1 MNTGNK
7 GVTIGGDGNAID
19 GIEVTDARS
28 YRDSHDSSYQDSH
41 NVTNI
46 YNGTAADE
54 KSLADRKNAYKAYCQ
69 QIIKNGLISRTVREQ
84 LDDRARELNLESM
97 TAQEIEQSVKKRSV
111 SSQTLDSSA
120 QWSLDEVKRGIS
132 KDSNEMKRLI
142 PDLLE
147 LAERVDTDEVQC
159 EVYLVLAAEN
169 PSQLAT
175 LYRNKSYDNYWM
187 SFWAFMAFKRI
198 GNANEASKAM
208 TELSRW
214 DNSDANLGVL
224 KCADKLYDYFANNAD
239 VSVLSWAYENLEQ
252 FQSKSYLLDGF
263 FMAILYMLKNPSRP
277 LKLTSSA
284 ECNYYLRL
292 FGVREQSSR
301 SLEIPKPRSEIVSQ
315 SQSLSASMSE
325 EVAREIDR
333 RIKEVRNAEVS
344 QSRSE
349 VTQSR
354 PVEEKKSNKKWIY
367 GCIAAAVALF
377 FLFGRGKKETP
388 VEETLELVAEEVV
401 ETPTETTA
409 NSSMKSNPTNIKE
422 SATSSVKQ
430 ESVPAA
436 KQESASTQSATPATA
451 TVPSSA
457 STVSE
462 TATMPSVTTA
472 PSAATTTTVAS
483 ATPSTAVTTSNSMSA
498 AELVSEGRSALKRFQ
513 DTKALNYFNEA
524 AQKGSVEAY
533 RYIGDIY
540 YNGGNNTNRDFKKA
554 FDAYSRAAAGN
565 NADSQYMLGVMYR
578 NGQGCDKNIRLAKAW
593 LAKAAAQGHEKAA
606 QALERI

>member
-54 KSLADRKNAYKAYCQ
+54 KSLADRKNAYKAFCQ
-69 QIIKNGLISRTVREQ
+69 QTIKNGLISRTVREQ
-84 LDDRARELNLESM
+84 LNDRARELNLDSVA
-97 TAQEIEQSVKKRSV
+97 AQEIEQSVKKRSV

-132 KDSNEMKRLI
+132 EDSNEMKRLI

-187 SFWAFMAFKRI
+187 SFWAFMAFKRM
-198 GNANEASKAM
+198 GNAKDASKVM

-214 DNSDANLGVL
+214 DNSDANLGLL
-224 KCADKLYDYFANNAD
+224 KCADKLYDYFASNAD
-239 VSVLSWAYENLEQ
+239 ESVLAWAYENLEQ

-292 FGVREQSSR
+292 FGVRDQSAR
-301 SLEIPKPRSEIVSQ
+301 LLDIPRPRPVAVPQ
-315 SQSLSASMSE
+315 TQPQVAGMSE

-333 RIKEVRNAEVS
+333 RVRSAEAS
-344 QSRSE
+344 LA
-349 VTQSR
+349 R
-354 PVEEKKSNKKWIY
+354 PVVEEKKSNKKWIY
-367 GCIAAAVALF
+367 GCIAAAVVLF

-388 VEETLELVAEEVV
+388 VEETQEPVVEEVV
-401 ETPTETTA
+401 ETPAETTTQNSKKSSKTKSKESTVSSTKQETAPAKSTTTAVTTTPSSTSMVAA
-409 NSSMKSNPTNIKE
+409 NSLE
-422 SATSSVKQ
+422 SAT
-430 ESVPAA
+430 
-436 KQESASTQSATPATA
+436 TA
-451 TVPSSA
+451 TTP
-457 STVSE
+457 
-462 TATMPSVTTA
+462 
-472 PSAATTTTVAS
+472 TTTTAS
-483 ATPSTAVTTSNSMSA
+483 TTSNSMSA
-498 AELVSEGRSALKRFQ
+498 AELVSQGRSALKRFQ
-513 DTKALNYFNEA
+513 DTKALGYFSEA

-533 RYIGDIY
+533 RYIGDIF
-540 YNGGNNTNRDFKKA
+540 YNGGNNTSRDFSKA
-554 FDAYSRAAAGN
+554 FAAYSRAAAGN
-565 NADSQYMLGVMYR
+565 NAEAQYMLGVMYR
-578 NGQGCDKNIRLAKAW
+578 NGQGCDKNIGLAKVW
-593 LAKAAAQGHEKAA
+593 LGKAAAQGHVKAA